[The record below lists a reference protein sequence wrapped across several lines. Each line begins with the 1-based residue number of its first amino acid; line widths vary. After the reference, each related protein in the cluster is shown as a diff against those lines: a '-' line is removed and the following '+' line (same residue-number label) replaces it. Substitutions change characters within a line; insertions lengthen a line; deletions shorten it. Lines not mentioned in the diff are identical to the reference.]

1 MVKKIG
7 GWGYMPK
14 VVDRDAYKD
23 ELLSKCFNIF
33 AQYGYDK
40 VTMRT
45 IAQKIGVST
54 GTLYHYFPNKQ
65 AIIKALFD
73 WVMRT
78 NIGDAFNRMHEI
90 DDIENRI
97 DIASEFW
104 KEYGQYYQK
113 VMLLAFDLWR
123 NSAKDE
129 SQPVFLSFSQ
139 YYRDAMVRIFNISEE
154 FSELLF
160 VIFLGSVFHS
170 IITSDHF
177 SYNNTVDTITQLIS
191 KEKGIAHNKAK
202 TKRHIK
208 LVR

>member
-1 MVKKIG
+1 
-7 GWGYMPK
+7 MPK
-14 VVDRDAYKD
+14 VVDHDAYRD
-23 ELLSKCFNIF
+23 ELLSGCFSVF

-40 VTMRT
+40 VTMRK
-45 IAQKIGVST
+45 IAQVLGVST

-78 NIGDAFNRMHEI
+78 NVGDALNRMHDI
-90 DDIENRI
+90 DDIDRRI

-123 NSAKDE
+123 NSIKEE
-129 SQPVFLSFSQ
+129 SQPVFMSFSS
-139 YYRDAMVRIFNISEE
+139 YYRDAMVRIFDISEE

-160 VIFLGSVFHS
+160 VIFLGSVFHA
-170 IITSDHF
+170 IITPDHF
-177 SYNNTVDTITQLIS
+177 SYDNTVDTITRLIA
-191 KEKGIAHNKAK
+191 KEKGIVRNEAK
-202 TKRHIK
+202 TKKHIK